1 VITSKSPIDRRPFR
15 SRADRER
22 EEALERQYRNVAIP
36 EVVAALGQPREEAVA
51 KPA

>member
-1 VITSKSPIDRRPFR
+1 MIASKSPIDRQPFR

-22 EEALERQYRNVAIP
+22 EEALERQYHSVAIP
-36 EVVAALGQPREEAVA
+36 EVVAALGRPREETVV